1 MSDFA
6 KRDIK
11 DDSENRVV
19 TGFLHAASWENI
31 CLCNLIYN
39 SMRNVR

>member
-1 MSDFA
+1 MSDYA

-19 TGFLHAASWENI
+19 TGFLHTASWENV
-31 CLCNLIYN
+31 
-39 SMRNVR
+39 SMQSNI